1 MNNEN
6 IASYQIDNETGEV
19 INTWYYDDS
28 VKTIRKASK
37 DYLKQTEEINKG
49 KKFTMIYDA
58 SMQKVFDLKL
68 KPTTMQVLYYMIA
81 HIGHNNYSGLV
92 IKEKNRCFYGA
103 MNGKEIQAKVN
114 CKDTAFN
121 NAIRELKD
129 NGIITTIKALEGRG
143 NNFLFNPY
151 IATHDKRVPKE
162 LIKLFQNT
170 IFNYSTTS
178 YNDSTELQEEI
189 IYNEEIQRHKEKKK
203 EQASHY
209 WGEPQEKR

>member
-1 MNNEN
+1 
-6 IASYQIDNETGEV
+6 
-19 INTWYYDDS
+19 
-28 VKTIRKASK
+28 
-37 DYLKQTEEINKG
+37 
-49 KKFTMIYDA
+49 MIYDT

-129 NGIITTIKALEGRG
+129 NGIITTIKALEGRATRKEI
-143 NNFLFNPY
+143 NFYLSISFLLL
-151 IATHDKRVPKE
+151 K
-162 LIKLFQNT
+162 
-170 IFNYSTTS
+170 
-178 YNDSTELQEEI
+178 
-189 IYNEEIQRHKEKKK
+189 
-203 EQASHY
+203 
-209 WGEPQEKR
+209 